1 MILEWTRQERISIAD
16 LFDSL
21 TDEQWR
27 TPSLCA
33 GWTVLHV
40 AAHLTTQTRATWR
53 GMATGMIR
61 ARGDWNRME
70 VDMAERIVARHSKDE
85 IIAMLRETAGSP
97 RRAPGAALLDPLLDT
112 IVHGQDVARPLG
124 IARPMPVEQ
133 TVAAL
138 EHARTSRFYGARKR
152 FADTRLIATDCD
164 WSAGDGTREL
174 RGPVGDLLLVATGRP
189 AGLAALS
196 GDAVDHL
203 AAAL

>member
-1 MILEWTRQERISIAD
+1 MILEWTRQERLGLAD

-21 TDEQWR
+21 TDQQWR

-33 GWTVLHV
+33 GWTVRHV

-53 GMATGMIR
+53 TMVTGMIR

-70 VDMAERIVARHSKDE
+70 VDMAAAVTARHSRE
-85 IIAMLRETAGSP
+85 ELVAMLRETAGSP
-97 RRAPGAALLDPLLDT
+97 HRAPGAALLDPLLDT
-112 IVHGQDVARPLG
+112 IVHAQDVARPLG
-124 IARPMPVEQ
+124 IAHPTPVER

-138 EHARTSRFYGARKR
+138 EHARTSRFYGTRKR
-152 FADTRLIATDCD
+152 FANTRLVATDCD

-196 GDAVDHL
+196 GSAVDHL